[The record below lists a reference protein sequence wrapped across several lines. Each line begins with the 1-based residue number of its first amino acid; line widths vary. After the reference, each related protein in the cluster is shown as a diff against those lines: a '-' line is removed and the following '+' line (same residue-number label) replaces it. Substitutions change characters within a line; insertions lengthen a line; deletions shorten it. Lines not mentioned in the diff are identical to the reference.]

1 MAEAALWTEE
11 CALGYARQALAVF
24 GFTSVPLRLVS
35 FRQNALFHAS
45 EHGLL
50 LRIYSPFEDPAK
62 SAFTVDVARRLALAG
77 FAAQRLHS
85 LALTALVEVD
95 GVSVSA
101 WEWLDESGHADSDF
115 AAFGHLLR
123 Q

>member
-1 MAEAALWTEE
+1 MAEADLWTEE
-11 CALGYARQALAVF
+11 CALGYARKALAGF

-62 SAFTVDVARRLALAG
+62 PAFTVDVARRLALAG
-77 FAAQRLHS
+77 FAAQR
-85 LALTALVEVD
+85 
-95 GVSVSA
+95 
-101 WEWLDESGHADSDF
+101 
-115 AAFGHLLR
+115 
-123 Q
+123 